1 MEKQKLIKKS
11 YQDSEPSIILPNSL
25 EEKDTATDTGGRGF
39 NLNEMSNDYDQ
50 THGPEKKSDPALS
63 SSESNFEHKEIFDIL
78 YNLGEQLDI
87 AGEVQLANFSDF
99 LLKKFAEVDNPEL
112 NFNKLMI
119 KINNA
124 DITNTGEIIK
134 KLTKIY
140 SRTVMLEYYLNSDI
154 NESKKSA
161 YKKMLHRA
169 NQYLYE
175 G

>member
-1 MEKQKLIKKS
+1 M
-11 YQDSEPSIILPNSL
+11 
-25 EEKDTATDTGGRGF
+25 
-39 NLNEMSNDYDQ
+39 
-50 THGPEKKSDPALS
+50 
-63 SSESNFEHKEIFDIL
+63 

-169 NQYLYE
+169 NQYLSE